1 MVAIWSVLTGS
12 RGSAMT
18 TGSKWLVGTAVAA
31 CLVAAP
37 VQAQTPP
44 SPQAPTLA
52 PASEPSNAKASHW
65 GVVFSATPSWYVPAS
80 ITDKIASDGGGATIV
95 GTQFTIGIVRGRA
108 MSGDWGVTFVHEP
121 VTDGSN
127 AFSSDT
133 KCGFANGPLPGGCFN
148 TSGAGVTQG
157 VTMSGVQV
165 HKFIP
170 FGVIKGRV
178 QLGIELAGGIG
189 KLSGTLQKTSS
200 DITNVVTNSKTG
212 QHTALLTTTVTTE
225 DVTAEL
231 PGKVPLGHLAFVAAA
246 IITPAIKVRWEG
258 GMLMPGQS
266 FSTMVVT
273 FLFGAH

>member
-1 MVAIWSVLTGS
+1 
-12 RGSAMT
+12 MT

-44 SPQAPTLA
+44 QQTPTPAP
-52 PASEPSNAKASHW
+52 SSDSSNSKVSHW
-65 GVVFSATPSWYVPAS
+65 GVLFSATPSWYVPNS
-80 ITDKIASDGGGATIV
+80 IINKLAEGGGATIV

-121 VTDGSN
+121 VKDGSN
-127 AFSSDT
+127 GFGSDT
-133 KCGFANGPLPGGCFN
+133 SCGPPGGFSNGPLPGGCFN
-148 TSGAGVTQG
+148 TSGAAKTQG
-157 VTMSGVQV
+157 VKMNGVQV

-170 FGVIKGRV
+170 FGVIKRRV

-200 DITNVVTNSKTG
+200 DTTNIQTNPKTR
-212 QHTALLTTTVTTE
+212 QTTAVLTTTVTTE
-225 DVTAEL
+225 DITAEL
-231 PGKVPLGHLAFVAAA
+231 PGKVPLGRLAFVAAA
-246 IITPAIKVRWEG
+246 IIHPAIKVRWEA

-266 FSTMVVT
+266 FTTLVVT
-273 FLFGAH
+273 FLFGAHD